1 MEPWRLAHQ
10 PLTWEPTGTW
20 EENVAETYKTIL
32 IEREAEGVTFVI
44 LNRPDKR
51 NAMSPELHSE
61 MCDALEA
68 LEIEDATKIVVIT
81 GAGES
86 FSAGQD
92 IKLYFRSTEDNPK
105 ARAAAR
111 HDSHHWRW
119 EKLSKFQKPTIAMVN
134 GYCFGGAFTPLC
146 ACDFAVAADE
156 ATFGLS
162 EVNWGILPGG
172 IVGWNVAQVMSY
184 RDALYYAC
192 TGETFNGKQAA
203 SMRLVNFSV
212 PRAELKA
219 ATLKLAHMLLT
230 KSPAAL
236 RYTKECIRAVRHM
249 DVTQAADYLNAKSD
263 ALRFR
268 DPEKGRAEAT
278 KQFLDEKTFR
288 PGLEPYKRKKTG

>member
-1 MEPWRLAHQ
+1 MPDEI
-10 PLTWEPTGTW
+10 LTEIVDG
-20 EENVAETYKTIL
+20 VAT
-32 IEREAEGVTFVI
+32 VT
-44 LNRPDKR
+44 LNRPEKR
-51 NAMSPELHSE
+51 NAMSPQMHRE
-61 MCDALEA
+61 MCEA
-68 LEIEDATKIVVIT
+68 LNDLETEDATKIVVIT

-92 IKLYFRSTEDNPK
+92 IKLYFRSTEDDPK

-156 ATFGLS
+156 ATFGFS

-192 TGETFNGKQAA
+192 TGETFTGKEAA
-203 SMRLVNFSV
+203 TMRLVNFSV
-212 PRAELKA
+212 PRKELKA
-219 ATLKLAHMLLT
+219 ATLKLAGLVLT
-230 KSPAAL
+230 KSPAAI
-236 RYTKECIRAVRHM
+236 RYTKECIRAVRGM
-249 DVTQAADYLNAKSD
+249 DVAQAADYLNAKSD

-278 KQFLDEKTFR
+278 KQFLDEKSFK
-288 PGLEPYKRKKTG
+288 PGLGAYQRKKSG